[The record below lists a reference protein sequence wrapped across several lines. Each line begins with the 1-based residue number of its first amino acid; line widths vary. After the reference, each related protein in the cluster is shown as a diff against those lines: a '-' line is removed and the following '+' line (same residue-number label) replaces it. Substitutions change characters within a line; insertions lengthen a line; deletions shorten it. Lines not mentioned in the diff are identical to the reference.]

1 MYYPEWGLPNLSIVF
16 VAIAGSIV
24 LIIRELSPST
34 RLNYSKFNTT
44 SSERLSEISISSY
57 HGMLLIYSPSLIA
70 STLFLVWSVNDC
82 RMLMLSATVFAHYL
96 KRVLEVLFVH
106 RYSGQCKL
114 KDNALISTSYLSF
127 TLFIYAM
134 ARHVSDINA
143 RLALLG
149 VAMFIL
155 GEYINF
161 YHHLLL
167 RDLRKDGSKEY
178 KVDFLITFGA
188 LTM

>member
-1 MYYPEWGLPNLSIVF
+1 
-16 VAIAGSIV
+16 
-24 LIIRELSPST
+24 
-34 RLNYSKFNTT
+34 
-44 SSERLSEISISSY
+44 
-57 HGMLLIYSPSLIA
+57 
-70 STLFLVWSVNDC
+70 
-82 RMLMLSATVFAHYL
+82 
-96 KRVLEVLFVH
+96 
-106 RYSGQCKL
+106 
-114 KDNALISTSYLSF
+114 
-127 TLFIYAM
+127 M

-178 KVDFLITFGA
+178 KVHLVLKAWPELI
-188 LTM
+188 